1 MKQLKSNIA
10 NIVTCMNLLCGS
22 IAIYFLFQNELMIA
36 VYLIFTA
43 AIFDFADGFVA
54 RLLHVKSE
62 MGKQLDSLSDVVSF
76 GLAPGIAMFI
86 MLERGLTF
94 WDSRLPEYL
103 TFIAFIIPVFSAWRL
118 AKFNIDE
125 RQTDHFIGL
134 PTPAYAL
141 LIFSLLPV
149 SMGAGLPSW
158 IPWHDSLPY
167 FIVHPAVLI
176 PLTLVFSYL
185 LVSPLPLI
193 AMKFKT
199 FKWGENKLRYLFL
212 FLSLAFI
219 LLFYFAAGAFIIILY
234 IILSL
239 IDLFIKRKNNTYEIQ
254 S

>member
-10 NIVTCMNLLCGS
+10 NIVTSLNLLCGS
-22 IAIYFLFQNELMIA
+22 IAIYFLFQNELMMA
-36 VYLIFTA
+36 VYLIFAA

-62 MGKQLDSLSDVVSF
+62 MGKQLDSLSDVISF
-76 GLAPGIAMFI
+76 GLAPGLAMFI
-86 MLERGLTF
+86 MLQRGLAF
-94 WDSRLPEYL
+94 WDIGLPEYL
-103 TFIAFIIPVFSAWRL
+103 AFIAFIIPLFSAWRL

-134 PTPAYAL
+134 PTPACAL
-141 LIFSLLPV
+141 LIFSFLPV
-149 SMGAGLPSW
+149 SLGTGLPNW
-158 IPWHDSLPY
+158 MPGYDSLSY

-176 PLTLVFSYL
+176 PATLIFSYL

-199 FKWGENKLRYLFL
+199 FKWHENKLRYIFL
-212 FLSLAFI
+212 VLSLVFI
-219 LLFYFAAGAFIIILY
+219 FLFYFAAGAFIIILY

-239 IDLFIKRKNNTYEIQ
+239 IDLFIKRKQHI
-254 S
+254 